1 MQHQMVYMDKKK
13 ATTLQATYQALK
25 RMVEDK
31 RDMRLYIDKKG
42 TLDGF
47 SKQGVKFAKP
57 L

>member
-1 MQHQMVYMDKKK
+1 METKEIATSQAIYRVLKKM
-13 ATTLQATYQALK
+13 A
-25 RMVEDK
+25 EDK
-31 RDMRLYIDKKG
+31 RAMKLYIHEKG

>member
-1 MQHQMVYMDKKK
+1 MVYMEKKR

-31 RDMRLYIDKKG
+31 RDLRLYIDKKG

-47 SKQGVKFAKP
+47 NKQGVKFAKP

>member
-1 MQHQMVYMDKKK
+1 METKKV
-13 ATTLQATYQALK
+13 ATSQAIYSVLK
-25 RMVEDK
+25 KMAEDK
-31 RDMRLYIDKKG
+31 RAMKLYIQEKG